1 MTKRA
6 WCFLG
11 VVGAVASGFACVAP
25 NPRSCLDG
33 TCTDPAYRFCD
44 EDGTIAGQPD
54 ACIAVS
60 CTPSEFA
67 ACRGDEALMCSASG
81 DNYDVVPC
89 EFGCSAENLGCNVCA
104 PNTGTCADGVLNHC
118 GADGRPAGS
127 ETCQLGCSDTI
138 APHCEYLQPKYLP
151 NICDEVASDDITFS
165 SAGSFD
171 TALDNNCTGGVVP
184 QTGGPEI
191 CVVRARTITIS
202 EAATL
207 NVSGSRALALVAD
220 ESLLVA
226 GMLDVSANSFN
237 DGPAGGFIKSGGV
250 CAMSNGGGGA
260 GFQTAGAHGGN
271 GTNDGGATNGG
282 MMAMDPAL
290 LAALIG
296 GSRGADSFPA
306 PGGAGGAATLISCRG
321 TVSVT
326 GTIDAGGGGGSGGAL
341 FLGVPTGGSAG
352 GSGGNVVLQGANV
365 SVTGNLFANG
375 GAGGAGKPTTQAN
388 GTSGE
393 DGRRSTSAA
402 MGGLTGISGN
412 GAGGNGGASGVTP
425 KTGKR
430 FTEAGA
436 GAGGGGGSVGFL
448 QTYTPAGIQ
457 PTLTPA
463 LTSPDLRPNGT
474 IGTR

>member
-1 MTKRA
+1 MIKRT
-6 WCFLG
+6 WRILG
-11 VVGAVASGFACVAP
+11 FVGWVASSFACVAP

-44 EDGTIAGQPD
+44 VDGTIAGQPD

-81 DNYDVVPC
+81 DNYDVVAC
-89 EFGCSAENLGCNVCA
+89 DYGCSEANLGCNVCT
-104 PNTGTCADGVLNHC
+104 PNTATCGDGVLNVC
-118 GADGRPAGS
+118 GADGRPAGT
-127 ETCQLGCSDTI
+127 ETCQLGCSDAI

-151 NICDEVASDDITFS
+151 SVCDELASEDLTYS
-165 SAGSFD
+165 SVGGFD
-171 TALDNNCTGGVVP
+171 TDLDNNCTGGVVI
-184 QTGGPEI
+184 QTGGPAI

-202 EAATL
+202 ESATL

-220 ESLLVA
+220 ETVLVA
-226 GMLDVSANSFN
+226 GVLDISANSYI

-250 CAMSNGGGGA
+250 CGMSNGGGGA
-260 GFQTAGAHGGN
+260 GFQTAGSHGGN
-271 GTNDGGATNGG
+271 ATNDGGAANGG

-290 LAALIG
+290 LAALVG
-296 GSRGADSFPA
+296 GSRVADSFPA

-326 GTIDAGGGGGSGGAL
+326 GTIDANGGGGSGGAL
-341 FLGVPTGGSAG
+341 FFSTPTGGSAG

-365 SVTGNLFANG
+365 SITGNLFANG
-375 GAGGAGKPTTQAN
+375 GAGGAGKPTNAAGGAAGQ
-388 GTSGE
+388 
-393 DGRRSTSAA
+393 DGQRAVAPAA
-402 MGGLTGISGN
+402 RGGLPGMGN
-412 GAGGNGGASGVTP
+412 GAGGNGGAQALPPT
-425 KTGKR
+425 TGKR
-430 FTEAGA
+430 LFDAGA

-448 QTYTPAGIQ
+448 QTYTPQAVQ

-463 LTSPDLRPNGT
+463 LASPDLRPNGT
-474 IGTR
+474 VSTR